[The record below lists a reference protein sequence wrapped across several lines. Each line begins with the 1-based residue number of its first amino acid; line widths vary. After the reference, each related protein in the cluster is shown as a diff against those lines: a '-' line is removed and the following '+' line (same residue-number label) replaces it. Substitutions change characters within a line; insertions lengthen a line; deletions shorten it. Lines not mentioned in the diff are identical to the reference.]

1 MIRFAWFVAAV
12 LLLLKSSGRADTNS
26 STVPIDY
33 RRGHFIAP
41 VRVGTNTFSFL
52 LDTGYGVTMLRADH
66 AESLQLKRAGRITIV
81 GIAGEEPADMFE
93 GPAFQIGTMEW
104 RPRRVAALPTEQGRA
119 RRRDGILGSSFFRSF
134 VVEMNPKAKSLTLH
148 QPRDYSYAGNG
159 EVLPIRFEGST
170 PIVDGVVLLTNGV
183 EIGTE
188 FEIDTGCTGGLCL
201 GKHFVEEHHLAS
213 IGRESER
220 RGVGGGARTRSGSI
234 PELRLGKIKIQKP
247 SADFFLEGSPVDPPQ
262 AGHIGADVLRPFKV
276 VFDYSRKQLILER
289 STIE

>member
-1 MIRFAWFVAAV
+1 MRFAWFVAAV
-12 LLLLKSSGRADTNS
+12 LLLLQSGGRAGTNS

-33 RRGHFIAP
+33 RRGHFMAP

-66 AESLQLKRAGRITIV
+66 AQALQLKRAGRVTIV
-81 GIAGEEPADMFE
+81 GIAGEEEADTFE
-93 GPAFQIGTMEW
+93 GPMFQIGAMEW

-134 VVEMNPKAKSLTLH
+134 VVEMSSKTKSLTLYRT
-148 QPRDYSYAGNG
+148 RDYSYTGNG

-170 PIVDGVVLLTNGV
+170 PIVDGIVMLANGV
-183 EIGTE
+183 EIGTA

-201 GKHFVEEHHLAS
+201 GNHFVEEHRLAS
-213 IGRESER
+213 AGRESER

-234 PELRLGKIKIQKP
+234 PELRLGRITIQKP
-247 SADFFLEGSPVDPPQ
+247 SADFFLEGSPVDPPL

-276 VFDYSRKQLILER
+276 VFDYSRRQFILER
-289 STIE
+289 NTIE